1 MAGDDDAL
9 LQHVWA
15 SVGEQVTPG
24 DLAAAGAGADQIG
37 AAIRE
42 AARYDNPDLKS
53 VREVYDRLGEVNHRY
68 HLRRGANGQIRE
80 FYPAAAPGCNAF
92 DEHDPAAW
100 VGLMG
105 VVAGHEHSIYL
116 LHGGGY
122 TPERWLEDVKAARY
136 ECEWFDAMCA
146 LNADS
151 VLTFAVGGTVV
162 AVPTCWACH
171 EHLLAGGSRNAP
183 TTKLG

>member
-1 MAGDDDAL
+1 MNGDDDDM

-15 SVGEQVTPG
+15 SVGVEPTPG
-24 DLAAAGAGADQIG
+24 DLAAAGAGADQID
-37 AAIRE
+37 AAMRE

-53 VREVYDRLGEVNHRY
+53 VPEVYDRLREINHRY
-68 HLRRGANGQIRE
+68 HLSRGVNGQMRE
-80 FYPAAAPGCNAF
+80 FYPAAAPGCKAF
-92 DEHDPAAW
+92 DQDDPAAW

-105 VVAGHEHSIYL
+105 VVAGHETLIYL
-116 LHGGGY
+116 LRGEY
-122 TPERWLEDVKAARY
+122 TPESWLKDVKAARY
-136 ECEWFDAMCA
+136 ECEWFDVMCA

-162 AVPTCWACH
+162 AVPTCWSCH